1 MFAATAQSLPQYE
14 GNQKK
19 VITGHGIDIS
29 FWQKE
34 KANFTPFELLM
45 VHRLS
50 RSKRVEIGIKTL
62 VLLPSNYS
70 LTIYGRAVDPTY
82 FEELQELVLKLG
94 LRERV
99 TFKGPVPMPNLR
111 DIYPKYSLMINMA
124 SETIDKTMLEAMLNG
139 VFPITTPE
147 NSRAIGLSLY
157 PANESSEAL
166 ANFILGESQKISY
179 SQLPSI
185 VAQKHGLASLV
196 EKLDAYIK
204 PGV

>member
-1 MFAATAQSLPQYE
+1 MEF
-14 GNQKK
+14 
-19 VITGHGIDIS
+19 
-29 FWQKE
+29 
-34 KANFTPFELLM
+34 
-45 VHRLS
+45 
-50 RSKRVEIGIKTL
+50 
-62 VLLPSNYS
+62 
-70 LTIYGRAVDPTY
+70 
-82 FEELQELVLKLG
+82 
-94 LRERV
+94 
-99 TFKGPVPMPNLR
+99 
-111 DIYPKYSLMINMA
+111 
-124 SETIDKTMLEAMLNG
+124 
-139 VFPITTPE
+139 FPITTPE